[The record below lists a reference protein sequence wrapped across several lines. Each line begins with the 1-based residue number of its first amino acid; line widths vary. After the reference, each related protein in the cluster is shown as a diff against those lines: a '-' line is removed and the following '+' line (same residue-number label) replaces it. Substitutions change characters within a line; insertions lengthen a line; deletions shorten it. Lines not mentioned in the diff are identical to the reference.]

1 MKATKGNKTYTIAE
15 QDKKRYQDAGFDI
28 QDDTGKV
35 IAYGKGKTVSYEAF
49 AKLEAE
55 NKDLQVENKTLQ
67 AECEALRAVVNS
79 AQNTAK
85 SLEDMTVEELTAYAA
100 EKQIDIGKATSKE
113 GILGKIREAENAG
126 K

>member
-28 QDDTGKV
+28 QDDSGKV

-55 NKDLQVENKTLQ
+55 NKDLQVENKTLR
-67 AECEALRAVVNS
+67 AECEALREVVNS
-79 AQNTAK
+79 AQNAVK
-85 SLEDMTVEELTAYAA
+85 DLKDMTVEELTAYVA
-100 EKQIDIGKATSKE
+100 EKQIDIGRATSKE
-113 GILGKIREAENAG
+113 GILEKIREAESTG
-126 K
+126 R